1 MEKHSIIYA
10 KTTSNNS
17 ILSSRNL
24 TKNYTLSCG
33 CVGFSGAKRSSS
45 QAAQILGETYGDYLQ
60 NQNVNDIIII
70 FNGIGKGRRAII
82 KGLVKKKIRIKKIV
96 EKTTYSHNGCRSK
109 KKRRI

>member
-1 MEKHSIIYA
+1 MVKNSIIYA
-10 KTTSNNS
+10 KTSSNNS

-33 CVGFSGAKRSSS
+33 CVGFKGAKRSSY
-45 QAAQILGETYGDYLQ
+45 QAAQKLSETFAEYLHT
-60 NQNVNDIIII
+60 QNVKDITIV

-82 KGLVKKKIRIKKIV
+82 KGFIKKNIGIRKIV
-96 EKTTYSHNGCRSK
+96 ENTRCSHNGCRSK